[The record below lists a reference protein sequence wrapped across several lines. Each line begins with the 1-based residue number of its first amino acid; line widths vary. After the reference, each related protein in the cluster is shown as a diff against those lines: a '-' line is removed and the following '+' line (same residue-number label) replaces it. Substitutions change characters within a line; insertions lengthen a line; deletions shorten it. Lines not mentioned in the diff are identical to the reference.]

1 MMPMKKT
8 EYRSIGETLY
18 SGELE
23 NGLKIF
29 VIPKKG
35 FNSFYAVFGTHYG
48 GSMRRFEINGETID
62 TPAGVAHF
70 LEHKMFDMPDGSNAL
85 NSLSESGADANAFTS
100 TDMTCYH
107 FSCTERFEENLR
119 KLLTFVSTPYY
130 TEETVQKEQ
139 AIIGQEIQMG
149 DDSPGRQIYYDLLS
163 LLYEHHPIRDA
174 VVGTKES
181 IAEITAKT
189 LYDCHS
195 VFYAPS
201 NMVLCVEGDVE
212 PERIAAIAEEILPK
226 DKKSIPHA
234 DFGESEALVP
244 AEKRKER
251 EMPVAMPEFLIG
263 GKLKSEAVGMA
274 PKDSATLIRERL
286 IAGMALRLLAG
297 VSSSFFTRLYADG
310 TLTRD
315 FDYEADFTA
324 GTGTTIIG
332 GQSPDPERVM
342 TELLAEAKLIAE
354 KGFDKAYFSRI
365 RKAMIGGRLRGLEDF
380 DGICVSLIGD
390 WFDGYCT
397 FDTLDILP
405 DIRKE
410 ECEAWIAENITE
422 EKLAMA
428 VIRPV
433 REA

>member
-1 MMPMKKT
+1 MTPMKKT

-139 AIIGQEIQMG
+139 GIIGQEIQMG

-263 GKLKSEAVGMA
+263 AYRFRQELRSEAAFRDMKAAGVDFVIDEFHRDKPSLDQMRRLGLRAISSHVVPGAWGGHTNVNGKL
-274 PKDSATLIRERL
+274 ATLLPLSKFEEVARR
-286 IAGMALRLLAG
+286 
-297 VSSSFFTRLYADG
+297 
-310 TLTRD
+310 LTRHPAEMMFSAGDENSALD
-315 FDYEADFTA
+315 FPHLGRAFR
-324 GTGTTIIG
+324 
-332 GQSPDPERVM
+332 RVK
-342 TELLAEAKLIAE
+342 ELNPA
-354 KGFDKAYFSRI
+354 
-365 RKAMIGGRLRGLEDF
+365 
-380 DGICVSLIGD
+380 
-390 WFDGYCT
+390 
-397 FDTLDILP
+397 
-405 DIRKE
+405 
-410 ECEAWIAENITE
+410 
-422 EKLAMA
+422 
-428 VIRPV
+428 
-433 REA
+433 

>member
-139 AIIGQEIQMG
+139 GIIGQEIQMG

-201 NMVLCVEGDVE
+201 NMVLCVEGNVE

-263 GKLKSEAVGMA
+263 GKLKSEAAQV
-274 PKDSATLIRERL
+274 
-286 IAGMALRLLAG
+286 
-297 VSSSFFTRLYADG
+297 
-310 TLTRD
+310 
-315 FDYEADFTA
+315 
-324 GTGTTIIG
+324 
-332 GQSPDPERVM
+332 
-342 TELLAEAKLIAE
+342 
-354 KGFDKAYFSRI
+354 
-365 RKAMIGGRLRGLEDF
+365 
-380 DGICVSLIGD
+380 
-390 WFDGYCT
+390 
-397 FDTLDILP
+397 
-405 DIRKE
+405 
-410 ECEAWIAENITE
+410 
-422 EKLAMA
+422 
-428 VIRPV
+428 
-433 REA
+433 